1 MDVNW
6 LHDLR
11 LPLQLIQSGAQ
22 LARIALDDP
31 AMNPSEYLEM
41 VSENVSQLKAMLD
54 GAMMKTNAPRRV
66 DVGACMRG
74 LCLRCQGYA
83 AERGVVLHYA
93 QSADAIEIFGDETLL
108 SRAAL
113 NLLMNALRFTPSG
126 GRVEARCAALG
137 DFVELTIRDG
147 GPGIPTERMPYIFL
161 RGETDGGAGYGL
173 PSTLDCAAALG
184 GTLSVKNCPTGGSV
198 FTLRLPVDVGVGAQV
213 MTESG

>member
-22 LARIALDDP
+22 LARLALDDP
-31 AMNPSEYLEM
+31 AMDPAEYLEM

-54 GAMMKTNAPRRV
+54 GAMLKTNAPRRV
-66 DVGACMRG
+66 NVGACVRG

-113 NLLMNALRFTPSG
+113 DLIMNALRFSPSG
-126 GRVEARCAALG
+126 GGVAVRCTALG
-137 DFVELTIRDG
+137 DFVELSV
-147 GPGIPTERMPYIFL
+147 
-161 RGETDGGAGYGL
+161 TDRGAG
-173 PSTLDCAAALG
+173 SI
-184 GTLSVKNCPTGGSV
+184 
-198 FTLRLPVDVGVGAQV
+198 FTLRLPVRGA
-213 MTESG
+213 S